1 MEMKI
6 IENFEGIRKKNA
18 RFIYGILLI
27 LSFIA
32 MIYS

>member
-1 MEMKI
+1 MKI
-6 IENFEGIRKKNA
+6 VENFEGIRKKNA

-27 LSFIA
+27 ILFIV